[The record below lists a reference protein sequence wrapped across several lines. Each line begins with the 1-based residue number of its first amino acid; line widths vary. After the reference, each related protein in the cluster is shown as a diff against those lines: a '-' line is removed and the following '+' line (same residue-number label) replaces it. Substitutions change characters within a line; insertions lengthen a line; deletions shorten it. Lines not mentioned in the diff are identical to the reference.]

1 MNNQDVISRDQKL
14 VEGFL
19 KEFAAKLSSEH
30 DIDFI
35 LLFGSAARGE
45 WKRGISDVDM
55 IIQVRNQWEKEEI
68 KKRAEE
74 LFWILDEKHGTR
86 FREVCSTSEEAGDRI
101 EGLLK
106 KGQRKVRLY
115 APFEVLGPEDVD
127 WERGEFRDT
136 FLKLGLDL
144 AAPKYLLFTKMKT
157 EGKVIYGRDVT
168 RTIRLKISWYERV
181 KAILVPHHLSFLSV
195 LISPLAPRMAAKMA
209 IKAAIYSVESSLY
222 YLKKPIGR
230 GIKAALAELELE
242 IGRSRY
248 ASADHFRRA
257 YELKYLIG
265 ELEISRWNSF
275 WFCLRTF
282 YEVVKLN
289 WWAVLHRLRKK
300 VNGKY

>member
-1 MNNQDVISRDQKL
+1 MNSQDVISRDQKL
-14 VEGFL
+14 VAGFL
-19 KEFAAKLSSEH
+19 NEFASKLSSLH
-30 DIDFI
+30 DLDFI

-45 WKRGISDVDM
+45 WKRGVSDVDL
-55 IIQVRNQWEKEEI
+55 IIQVKNQGEKKEI

-74 LFWILDEKHGTR
+74 LFWVLDEKHDTM
-86 FREVCSTSEEAGDRI
+86 FREVCSTSEEAEDRV

-115 APFEVLGPEDVD
+115 APFEVLGPKDVN
-127 WERGEFRDT
+127 WEKGEFRDT

-144 AAPKYLLFTKMKT
+144 VAPKYLLLAKMKT
-157 EGKVIYGRDVT
+157 EGKVIYGWDIT

-181 KAILVPHHLSFLSV
+181 KAILVPHHLSFLAA
-195 LISPLAPRMAAKMA
+195 LLSPLAPGMAAKMA

-248 ASADHFRRA
+248 ASAEHFRRA

-265 ELEISRWNSF
+265 EIKITRWNSF
-275 WFCLRTF
+275 RFCLRTF

-289 WWAVLHRLRKK
+289 WWAILHRLK
-300 VNGKY
+300 GKLGGE

>member
-1 MNNQDVISRDQKL
+1 MSRDSETADQEL
-14 VEGFL
+14 VMGFL
-19 KEFAAKLSSEH
+19 EEFASRLSAMH

-45 WKRGISDVDM
+45 WKRGVSDVDM
-55 IIQVRNQWEKEEI
+55 IIQVQNQREKGEI
-68 KKRAEE
+68 KKHAEE
-74 LFWILDEKHGTR
+74 LFWMLDEKYGTR
-86 FREVCSTSEEAGDRI
+86 FREVCSTSREAGDKI

-115 APFEVLGPEDVD
+115 APFEVLGPSDVD
-127 WERGEFRDT
+127 WGKGEFKDT
-136 FLKLGLDL
+136 FFKLALDL
-144 AAPKYLLFTKMKT
+144 AAPKYLLLAKMKT
-157 EGKVIYGRDVT
+157 EGRVIYGRDVT
-168 RTIRLKISWYERV
+168 KIIRLKISWYERV
-181 KAILVPHHLSFLSV
+181 KAILVPHHLSFFSILV
-195 LISPLAPRMAAKMA
+195 SPFAPGTASKMA

-248 ASADHFRRA
+248 ASAEHFRRA

-265 ELEISRWNSF
+265 EIEISRWDSF

-289 WWAVLHRLRKK
+289 WWAVLHRLR
-300 VNGKY
+300 GKFRGE